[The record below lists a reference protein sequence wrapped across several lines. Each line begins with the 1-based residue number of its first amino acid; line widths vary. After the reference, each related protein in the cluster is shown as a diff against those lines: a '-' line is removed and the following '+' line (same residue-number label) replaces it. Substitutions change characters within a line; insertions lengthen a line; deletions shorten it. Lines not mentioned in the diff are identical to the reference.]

1 MTRSGQA
8 PGGRPKPVAAQDCGD
23 ARLGDGDI
31 ELSQFTHDAQVAPSR
46 VLPGQA
52 ADELDRLVRQR
63 RPARAPVGVCPVP
76 ADEAAVPGEH
86 RLGRDQERAPPFTG
100 DEASEQGDE
109 RPIGPGEA
117 GPPDLAAEHCQLVAQ
132 DEDLGILGDVAQMV
146 RTDELKDPPEETVQ
160 ERQGHGRAY
169 WPDASELVRH
179 KMLVIG
185 LFRPVAP
192 PAPRPQGRLRHRGA
206 SRCRCRPARCRRQ
219 WGGGRLG
226 AAG

>member
-1 MTRSGQA
+1 VTRSGPGAGGQA
-8 PGGRPKPVAAQDCGD
+8 EARGGEDCGD
-23 ARLGDGDI
+23 ARLGVGDI
-31 ELSQFTHDAQVAPSR
+31 ELSQFTHNAQVAPPR

-86 RLGRDQERAPPFTG
+86 GLGRDQERAPAFTG
-100 DEASEQGDE
+100 GEAGEQGDE

-117 GPPDLAAEHCQLVAQ
+117 GPPDLAAEHCQLAAQ
-132 DEDLGILGDVAQMV
+132 DEDLGILGDVAQKV

-169 WPDASELVRH
+169 
-179 KMLVIG
+179 
-185 LFRPVAP
+185 
-192 PAPRPQGRLRHRGA
+192 
-206 SRCRCRPARCRRQ
+206 
-219 WGGGRLG
+219 
-226 AAG
+226 